1 MNNMPKDKEI
11 RRAFAQNLLEGWRS
25 LSPEQQLETLDR
37 RLGKGQ
43 GAKKQRARIHALLA
57 SGAK

>member
-1 MNNMPKDKEI
+1 MPKDKEI
-11 RRAFAQNLLEGWRS
+11 RHANAQTLLEGWRS
-25 LSPEQQLETLDR
+25 LSPEQQLENLDR

-57 SGAK
+57 TGAK